1 MGMPTVY
8 TTAHELSS
16 LISRAKK
23 SGKVGFVPTMGALH
37 DGHLSLVNKA
47 LGENVLVVV
56 SIFVNP
62 TQFNNASDLKNY
74 PRTLATDLDLL
85 SAFDRVIVYA
95 PSVDDIYPK
104 NDFFEPIDLDGLD
117 TRLEGAFRP
126 GHFQGV
132 VHVVRNLFNIVQPH
146 RAYFGQKDF
155 QQLAVIR
162 RMVKRLNF
170 TIEIISCQTHRS
182 EDGLALSSRNIRLTD
197 QGREDALIISQ
208 TLNYMKNLGHDET
221 PSRVMELGAAYFS
234 KENLSLEYL
243 EIVDGESLMLLTNQW
258 SAHSVCCIAA
268 YCEDVR
274 LIDNLEM

>member
-1 MGMPTVY
+1 
-8 TTAHELSS
+8 
-16 LISRAKK
+16 
-23 SGKVGFVPTMGALH
+23 MGALH

-47 LGENVLVVV
+47 LEENTLVVV

-234 KENLSLEYL
+234 KGNLSLEYL

>member
-1 MGMPTVY
+1 MPTVY
-8 TTAHELSS
+8 TTAHELSNV
-16 LISRAKK
+16 ISTAKK
-23 SGKVGFVPTMGALH
+23 SGRVGFVPTMGALH

-47 LGENVLVVV
+47 LEENTLVVV

-74 PRTLATDLDLL
+74 PRTLSTDLDLL
-85 SAFDRVIVYA
+85 SVFDSVIVYA

-132 VHVVRNLFNIVQPH
+132 VHVVRNLFNVVQPH

-155 QQLAVIR
+155 QQLAIIR
-162 RMVKRLNF
+162 RMVQRLNF
-170 TIEIISCQTHRS
+170 TVEIVSCPTHRS
-182 EDGLALSSRNIRLTD
+182 ENGLALSSRNMRLSD

-208 TLNYMKNLGHDET
+208 TLNYMKNLGHNET
-221 PSRVMELGAAYFS
+221 PSKVMEMGAAYFS
-234 KENLSLEYL
+234 KGNLSLEYL
-243 EIVDGESLMLLTNQW
+243 EIVDAESLMLLTNQW
-258 SAHSVCCIAA
+258 SAHCVCCIAA

>member
-1 MGMPTVY
+1 MPTVY
-8 TTAHELSS
+8 TTAHGLSS
-16 LISRAKK
+16 VISTAKK
-23 SGKVGFVPTMGALH
+23 TGGVGFVPTMGALH
-37 DGHLSLVNKA
+37 EGHLSLVKKA
-47 LGENVLVVV
+47 LEENSLVVV

-62 TQFNNASDLKNY
+62 TQFNNASDLSKY
-74 PRTLATDLDLL
+74 PRTLPNDLELL
-85 SAFDRVIVYA
+85 SVFDNVLVYA

-132 VHVVRNLFNIVQPH
+132 VHVVRNLFTIVQPH
-146 RAYFGQKDF
+146 RAYFGEKDF

-170 TIEIISCQTHRS
+170 TVEIISCPTYRS
-182 EDGLALSSRNIRLTD
+182 ENGLALSSRNMRLTD
-197 QGREDALIISQ
+197 QGRENSLIIFQ
-208 TLNYMKNLGHDET
+208 TLNYMKHLGHDAT
-221 PSRVMELGAAYFS
+221 PSKVMEMGIAYFS
-234 KENLSLEYL
+234 EGNLSLEYL
-243 EIVDGESLMLLTNQW
+243 EIVDAESLMLLTNQW

-274 LIDNLEM
+274 LIDNLAM

>member
-16 LISRAKK
+16 VISTAKK

-85 SAFDRVIVYA
+85 SVFDNVIVYA

-162 RMVKRLNF
+162 RMVQRLNF
-170 TIEIISCQTHRS
+170 TVEIVSCPTHRS
-182 EDGLALSSRNIRLTD
+182 ENGLALSSRNIRLTD

-221 PSRVMELGAAYFS
+221 PSRVMEMGAAYFS
-234 KENLSLEYL
+234 KGNLSLEYL
-243 EIVDGESLMLLTNQW
+243 EIVDAESLMLLTNQW
-258 SAHSVCCIAA
+258 SAHCVCCIAA